1 MTGPLLPAGST
12 AWLVAHELR
21 LSLRPAA
28 GAKRV
33 RVVWIVLGLFMLAV
47 MGLLVFP
54 ALKLRTIGVHPAPLL
69 IMVCDLAMVAIFTL
83 MLSQTLAAATLAFF
97 VRGDLDLL
105 LSSPIPPGRVLA
117 ARAIGIAAP
126 PILWFCGFASRWR
139 WWVSRAGW

>member
-69 IMVCDLAMVAIFTL
+69 IMVCDLAMVAIFTGSGMSVGL
-83 MLSQTLAAATLAFF
+83 CISFTL
-97 VRGDLDLL
+97 
-105 LSSPIPPGRVLA
+105 P
-117 ARAIGIAAP
+117 
-126 PILWFCGFASRWR
+126 SRIWMR
-139 WWVSRAGW
+139 